1 MWKLFENI
9 DISLFYLVN
18 RGGQNVF
25 FDLNMP
31 IITNIKYFLIPIGL
45 FWIFL
50 VLKKDIK
57 TRTVAVIILLLIG
70 VSNLVNSNLLKPV
83 FQRPRPYKAM
93 SNVHYYK
100 KNNWHITSEIEK
112 TKRVKK
118 NSFPSSHAVNIFAA
132 AFFLSYYFRKF
143 WPFIYFIAV
152 LVGYSRIYMG
162 VHYPFDVIAGAVEGT
177 LFGIIFVCICNQTII
192 FLENRIAFR

>member
-1 MWKLFENI
+1 MWRLFENI
-9 DISLFYLVN
+9 DISLFYLIN

-25 FDLNMP
+25 FDLIMP

-143 WPFIYFIAV
+143 WPFFYFIAV

-177 LFGIIFVCICNQTII
+177 LFGIMFVWISNQTII
-192 FLENRIAFR
+192 FLEKRKE

>member
-1 MWKLFENI
+1 MWKLFENT
-9 DISLFYLVN
+9 DISLFYFIN
-18 RGGQNVF
+18 RGGQNAF
-25 FDLNMP
+25 FDLIMP
-31 IITNIKYFLIPIGL
+31 IISNIKYFLIPIGL

-100 KNNWHITSEIEK
+100 KNWHITSKIEK

-143 WPFIYFIAV
+143 WPFFYFIAV

-177 LFGIIFVCICNQTII
+177 LFGIMFVWISNQTII
-192 FLENRIAFR
+192 FLEKRKE

>member
-1 MWKLFENI
+1 MWKLFENT
-9 DISLFYLVN
+9 DISLFYLIN
-18 RGGQNVF
+18 RGGQNIF
-25 FDLNMP
+25 FDLIMP
-31 IITNIKYFLIPIGL
+31 IISNIKYFLIPIGL
-45 FWIFL
+45 FWFFL

-83 FQRPRPYKAM
+83 FHRPRPYKVM

-100 KNNWHITSEIEK
+100 NNWHITSKIEK

-143 WPFIYFIAV
+143 WPFFYFIAV

-177 LFGIIFVCICNQTII
+177 LFGIMFVWISNQTII
-192 FLENRIAFR
+192 FLEKRIAFR

>member
-1 MWKLFENI
+1 MWRLFENI
-9 DISLFYLVN
+9 DISLFYLIN

-25 FDLNMP
+25 FDLIMP
-31 IITNIKYFLIPIGL
+31 IISNIKYFLIPIGL
-45 FWIFL
+45 FWFFL

-57 TRTVAVIILLLIG
+57 TRTVAVMILLLIG
-70 VSNLVNSNLLKPV
+70 VSNLVNSNLIKPV
-83 FQRPRPYKAM
+83 FKRPRPYKTM

-100 KNNWHITSEIEK
+100 KNWHITSKIEK
-112 TKRVKK
+112 TKRVKQ

-132 AFFLSYYFRKF
+132 ALFLSYYFRKL
-143 WPFIYFIAV
+143 WPFFYFIAF

-177 LFGIIFVCICNQTII
+177 LFGIMFVWISNQTII
-192 FLENRIAFR
+192 FLEKRKE

>member
-1 MWKLFENI
+1 MWKLFENT
-9 DISLFYLVN
+9 DISLFYLIN
-18 RGGQNVF
+18 RGGQNTF
-25 FDLNMP
+25 FDLIMP
-31 IITNIKYFLIPIGL
+31 IISNINYFLIPIGL
-45 FWIFL
+45 FWFFL

-70 VSNLVNSNLLKPV
+70 VSNLVNSNVLKPV
-83 FQRPRPYKAM
+83 FQRPRPYKVM
-93 SNVHYYK
+93 SDVHYYK
-100 KNNWHITSEIEK
+100 KHNWQITSKIDK

-143 WPFIYFIAV
+143 WPFFYFIAV
-152 LVGYSRIYMG
+152 LVGYSRIYLG

-177 LFGIIFVCICNQTII
+177 LFGIMFVWISNQTII
-192 FLENRIAFR
+192 FLEKRIAFR

>member
-1 MWKLFENI
+1 MWKLFENT

-18 RGGQNVF
+18 RGGQNAF
-25 FDLNMP
+25 FDLIMP
-31 IITNIKYFLIPIGL
+31 IISNINYFLIPIGL
-45 FWIFL
+45 FWFFL

-70 VSNLVNSNLLKPV
+70 VSNLVNSNVLKPV
-83 FQRPRPYKAM
+83 FQRPRPYKVM

-100 KNNWHITSEIEK
+100 KHNWHITSKIDK

-143 WPFIYFIAV
+143 WPFFYFIAV
-152 LVGYSRIYMG
+152 LVGYSRIYLG
-162 VHYPFDVIAGAVEGT
+162 AHYPFDVIAGAVEGT
-177 LFGIIFVCICNQTII
+177 LFGIMFVWISNQTII
-192 FLENRIAFR
+192 FLEKRIAFR

>member
-1 MWKLFENI
+1 MWKLFENT
-9 DISLFYLVN
+9 DISLFYFIN
-18 RGGQNVF
+18 RGGQNAF
-25 FDLNMP
+25 FDLIMP
-31 IITNIKYFLIPIGL
+31 IISNIKYFLIPIGL
-45 FWIFL
+45 FWFFL

-70 VSNLVNSNLLKPV
+70 VSNLVNSDLLKPV

-100 KNNWHITSEIEK
+100 KNWHITSKIEK

-143 WPFIYFIAV
+143 WPLFYLIAV

-177 LFGIIFVCICNQTII
+177 LFGIMFVWISNQTII
-192 FLENRIAFR
+192 FLEKRKE

>member
-1 MWKLFENI
+1 MWKLFENT
-9 DISLFYLVN
+9 DISLFYLIN
-18 RGGQNVF
+18 RGGQNAF
-25 FDLNMP
+25 FDLIMP
-31 IITNIKYFLIPIGL
+31 IISDIKYFLIPIGL
-45 FWIFL
+45 FWFFL

-57 TRTVAVIILLLIG
+57 TRTVAVIILLLIC

-83 FQRPRPYKAM
+83 FHRTRPYKTM
-93 SNVHYYK
+93 SNVHYYN
-100 KNNWHITSEIEK
+100 KNSWHITSKIEK

-143 WPFIYFIAV
+143 WPLYYLIAV
-152 LVGYSRIYMG
+152 LVGYSRIYLG

-177 LFGIIFVCICNQTII
+177 LFGIMFVWISNQMIV
-192 FLENRIAFR
+192 FLEKRKE